1 MDLLD
6 DEPDTPPSALSA
18 YRSPEVLGLA
28 AFALSLSALFGFGLL
43 SGSILLSVYDGPP
56 SEGRQI
62 AAALLGAALAGIPM
76 LMGLDATRHLLDD
89 DPVWVSAVA
98 RAAVLL
104 GGLVILLR
112 LAHTLVAVLSDNPG
126 YVTY

>member
-1 MDLLD
+1 MLD
-6 DEPDTPPSALSA
+6 DEPDSRPSTLSA

-28 AFALSLSALFGFGLL
+28 GFALAVSALLGFGLL
-43 SGSILLSVYDGPP
+43 SGNILLSVFDGQP

-62 AAALLGAALAGIPM
+62 AAALLGAALGGVPL

-89 DPVWVSAVA
+89 DPLWVSAVA

-104 GGLVILLR
+104 GAVVIVLR
-112 LAHTLVAVLSDNPG
+112 LAHTAAALLGDNPG
-126 YVTY
+126 YAVY